1 MPGFFQLQNSII
13 NRMRPS
19 RKITSILLAIVLL
32 AACTP
37 DRQPAHPTVITHPD
51 GPLYVGDQVSFEVI
65 SGTMDMNG
73 KSVQVSEGDQPL
85 GSAGFGGY
93 GVGARNEAVFWWT
106 WDTRDLQP
114 GRYTLTFATL
124 PDGPAWTET
133 YILKPAASVPPP
145 EPDAHWTSTTSV
157 CCTIYYITG
166 TDAARDIETLKQT
179 VDAQAADV
187 EQVFGADFNAPVN
200 ISFLSRTLGHGGFTT
215 DTIYVSYLDLNYA
228 GSTTSQV
235 IHHEMVHLLDGQL
248 GGEFKPTMLV
258 EGLAVYLSG
267 GHFKKE
273 PILPRAAA
281 LLDLG
286 WYVPL
291 HTLTDD
297 FYPQQHEVG
306 YLEAAALVQYLVDKY
321 GWSAFDNF
329 YRHMQ
334 ASTDGKQSD
343 ALDAALKD
351 NFIISL
357 DGLESEFIL
366 FLKSQTITAAN
377 RDDLRLTVRFYD
389 TVRRYQQGLDPSAYF
404 MTAWLPDGKTMRD
417 RGIVTDYLRHPTGPE
432 NRLLES
438 WLVRADKELRAGEYE
453 QASKTL
459 DWIERILS
467 ATGH

>member
-1 MPGFFQLQNSII
+1 
-13 NRMRPS
+13 MRLA
-19 RKITSILLAIVLL
+19 RKTLSVLLALVLL

-37 DRQPAHPTVITHPD
+37 DRQPAHPTIITHPD
-51 GPLYVGDQVSFEVI
+51 GPLYVGDQVSFEVLP
-65 SGTMDMNG
+65 GAADMTG
-73 KSVQVSEGDQPL
+73 KSIQISEGDHPL
-85 GSAGFGGY
+85 GTAGFGPY
-93 GVGARNEAVFWWT
+93 GVGRRNEAVFWWT
-106 WDTRDLQP
+106 WNTRDLKP
-114 GRYTLTFATL
+114 GRHTLTFATL
-124 PDGPAWTET
+124 PDGPSWTET
-133 YILKPAASVPPP
+133 YTLHPAASVPPP
-145 EPDAHWTSTTSV
+145 EPEAHWISTTSA

-187 EQVFGADFNAPVN
+187 EQVFGAAFSAPVN
-200 ISFLSRTLGHGGFTT
+200 ISFLPRTLGHGGFAT
-215 DTIYVSYLDLNYA
+215 DTIYVSYLDMNYA
-228 GSTTSQV
+228 GGDSSQV
-235 IHHEMVHLLDGQL
+235 YHHEMVHLLDGQV
-248 GGEFKPTMLV
+248 GGGFRPTILI

-306 YLEAAALVQYLVDKY
+306 YLEAAALVQYLVDQY
-321 GWSAFDNF
+321 GWTAFDYF

-334 ASTDGKQSD
+334 APADGKQST
-343 ALDAALKD
+343 ALDSALKE
-351 NFIISL
+351 NFEITF
-357 DGLESEFIL
+357 DELEVEFVA
-366 FLKSQTITAAN
+366 FLKSQTVTAEN

-417 RGIVTDYLRHPTGPE
+417 RGIVADYLRHPTGPL
-432 NRLLES
+432 NRLLEPM
-438 WLVRADKELRAGEYE
+438 LVRADEELRAGDYARVE
-453 QASKTL
+453 KML

-467 ATGH
+467 ASGH